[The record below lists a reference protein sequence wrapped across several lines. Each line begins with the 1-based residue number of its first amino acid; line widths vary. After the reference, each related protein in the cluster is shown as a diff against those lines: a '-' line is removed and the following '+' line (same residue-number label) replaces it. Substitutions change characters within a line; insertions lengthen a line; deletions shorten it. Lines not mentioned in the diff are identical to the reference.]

1 MYSTKFNDINKSIE
15 HFEILKKKYINIGNE
30 EECQR
35 IEDAL
40 KALYEFQIINDALDL
55 YGSSLTLKCKLDKKD
70 NYITMEVID

>member
-15 HFEILKKKYINIGNE
+15 YFESLKKIEISNE
-30 EECQR
+30 EMYQR
-35 IEDAL
+35 VEDAL

>member
-15 HFEILKKKYINIGNE
+15 HFESLKKIEISNE
-30 EECQR
+30 EMCQR
-35 IEDAL
+35 VEDAL

>member
-15 HFEILKKKYINIGNE
+15 YFENLKKIEISNGEI
-30 EECQR
+30 CQR

-40 KALYEFQIINDALDL
+40 KALYEFQIINNALDL

>member
-15 HFEILKKKYINIGNE
+15 YFESLKKIEISNGEI
-30 EECQR
+30 CQR

-40 KALYEFQIINDALDL
+40 KALYEFQIINNALDL
-55 YGSSLTLKCKLDKKD
+55 YGSSLTLKCKFDKKD

>member
-1 MYSTKFNDINKSIE
+1 MYSIKFNDINKSIE
-15 HFEILKKKYINIGNE
+15 YFEILKKIEISNE
-30 EECQR
+30 EMCQR

-40 KALYEFQIINDALDL
+40 KALFEFQNINNALDL